1 MSEQYFSSSP
11 QSESRPS
18 RFSVDFA
25 GESYVFACDR
35 GVFSV
40 GELDEGTRFLLE
52 SLPPLTGRVLDLG
65 CGWGPVGTILG
76 RQNRALEIVMCDVNP
91 RAVELSRKS
100 LQLNGVTNASV
111 LLSDGFSEVAGSF
124 DAIVTNPPIRAGKQ
138 VIYRLFDDAL
148 SRLKPGGCLYIVI
161 RKQQGAESAL
171 KHLAEYGASVIGKH
185 KGFWI
190 IRAGGQSDE

>member
-1 MSEQYFSSSP
+1 
-11 QSESRPS
+11 
-18 RFSVDFA
+18 
-25 GESYVFACDR
+25 
-35 GVFSV
+35 
-40 GELDEGTRFLLE
+40 
-52 SLPPLTGRVLDLG
+52 
-65 CGWGPVGTILG
+65 
-76 RQNRALEIVMCDVNP
+76 MCDVNP
-91 RAVELSRKS
+91 RAVALSRQS
-100 LQLNGVTNASV
+100 RQLNGVTNASV

-171 KHLAEYGASVIGKH
+171 KHLAEYSASVIGKH